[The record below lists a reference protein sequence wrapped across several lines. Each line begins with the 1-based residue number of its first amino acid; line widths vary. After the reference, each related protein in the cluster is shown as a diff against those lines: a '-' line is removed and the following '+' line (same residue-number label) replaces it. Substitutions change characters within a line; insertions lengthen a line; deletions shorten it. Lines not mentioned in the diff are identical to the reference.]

1 MKKIK
6 TLEKKVKKEPLT
18 QKNEEKITKEQNEPT
33 REILSLTKQLVELD
47 VRYEEASKLKAKLFN
62 EKKRLQGELA
72 EKMKE
77 QNLESFRSSEF
88 GLIYSYNKFWV
99 RITDMEA
106 AEAWLTENGL
116 FDEILK
122 LAPKNERLNEIM
134 KERLEK
140 GETIPAG
147 FDYSIT
153 RNIGIRST

>member
-1 MKKIK
+1 MKRTNTPK
-6 TLEKKVKKEPLT
+6 TATKELLT
-18 QKNEEKITKEQNEPT
+18 QKVAEKTKEEIKEPT
-33 REILSLTKQLVELD
+33 KEILSLTKQLVELD
-47 VRYEEASKLKAKLFN
+47 VRYEEASKSKAKLFS
-62 EKKRLQGELA
+62 EKKRLQGELV
-72 EKMKE
+72 EKMQE

-99 RITDMEA
+99 RITDMEV

-140 GETIPAG
+140 GETIPVG

-153 RNIGIRST
+153 RNIGIRAT

>member
-1 MKKIK
+1 MKKTK
-6 TLEKKVKKEPLT
+6 TLETKVKKLSN
-18 QKNEEKITKEQNEPT
+18 QKIVEKTNEPT
-33 REILSLTKQLVELD
+33 REILSLTKQFIDLD
-47 VRYEEASKLKAKLFN
+47 ARYEEASKLKAQLFN
-62 EKKRLQGELA
+62 EKKRLQGELV
-72 EKMKE
+72 EKMQE

-122 LAPKNERLNEIM
+122 LSPKNERLNEIM
-134 KERLEK
+134 KARLEK

-153 RNIGIRST
+153 RNIGIHST